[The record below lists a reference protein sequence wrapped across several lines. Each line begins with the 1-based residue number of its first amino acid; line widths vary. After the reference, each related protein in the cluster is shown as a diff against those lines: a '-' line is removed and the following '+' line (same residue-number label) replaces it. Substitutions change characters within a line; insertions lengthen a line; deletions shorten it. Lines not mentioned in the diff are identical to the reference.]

1 MDLDKK
7 KMRKGVVMDEPE
19 LDEVS
24 LQKLLKKQF
33 LKKQDLSA
41 QNEEDDDEEEYD
53 PDEEDLEDEEM
64 DGEEMDLSTILENFF
79 IDESSNKNITEVLSD
94 TRKTLHKQNQILCKL
109 LQLLSSRF
117 SNESVP
123 ETDE

>member
-7 KMRKGVVMDEPE
+7 KIRKGVVIDEPE

-24 LQKLLKKQF
+24 LQKLLKKQ
-33 LKKQDLSA
+33 LMKKQNVA
-41 QNEEDDDEEEYD
+41 NMEEDDAE
-53 PDEEDLEDEEM
+53 DEEDYDPEEDFDEDEEM
-64 DGEEMDLSTILENFF
+64 EEMDLSTILENFF

-109 LQLLSSRF
+109 LQLLTNKF
-117 SNESVP
+117 SNETAP
-123 ETDE
+123 IELEE